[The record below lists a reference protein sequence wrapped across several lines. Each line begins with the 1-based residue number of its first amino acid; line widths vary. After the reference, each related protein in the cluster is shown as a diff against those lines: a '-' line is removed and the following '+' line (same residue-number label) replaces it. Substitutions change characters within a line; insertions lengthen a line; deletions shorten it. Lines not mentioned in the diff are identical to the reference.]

1 MSKQSLL
8 TEIAVI
14 NNARYVPVCGY
25 QTLLDTLDKPDQVD
39 LQAAMTDPGIQGS
52 AIERALRQRG
62 HSITAT
68 TLRRHRRGDCSCG
81 RTS

>member
-1 MSKQSLL
+1 MSKPSLL
-8 TEIAVI
+8 TDISAI
-14 NNARYVPVCGY
+14 NNCRYVPVCGY

-39 LQAAMTDPGIQGS
+39 LETAMSDHSIQGS

-62 HSITAT
+62 HGITAT

>member
-1 MSKQSLL
+1 MSKPSLL
-8 TEIAVI
+8 NEIAVI

-39 LQAAMTDPGIQGS
+39 LETAMNDHGIQGS

-62 HSITAT
+62 HTITAT
-68 TLRRHRRGDCSCG
+68 TLRRHRRGDCCCG

>member
-1 MSKQSLL
+1 MLKPSLL
-8 TEIAVI
+8 SDISAI

-25 QTLLDTLDKPDQVD
+25 QTLLETLDKPDQVD
-39 LQAAMTDPGIQGS
+39 LQAAMSDLGIQGS

-62 HSITAT
+62 HTITSS

-81 RTS
+81 RIS

>member
-1 MSKQSLL
+1 MSKPSLL
-8 TEIAVI
+8 NEIAVI

-25 QTLLDTLDKPDQVD
+25 QTLLNTLDKPDQID
-39 LQAAMTDPGIQGS
+39 LEAAMSDFGIQCS

-62 HSITAT
+62 NNITAT
-68 TLRRHRRGDCSCG
+68 TLRRHRRGDCACG

>member
-1 MSKQSLL
+1 MSKPSLL
-8 TEIAVI
+8 NEIAVI

-25 QTLLDTLDKPDQVD
+25 QTLLDSLDKPDQVD
-39 LQAAMTDPGIQGS
+39 LETAMSDPTIQGS

-62 HSITAT
+62 HSITST
-68 TLRRHRRGDCSCG
+68 TLRRHRRGDCCCG

>member
-1 MSKQSLL
+1 MSKPSLL
-8 TEIAVI
+8 TDISAI
-14 NNARYVPVCGY
+14 NNCRYVPVCGY

-39 LQAAMTDPGIQGS
+39 LETAMSDHSIQGS
-52 AIERALRQRG
+52 AIERALRHRG

>member
-1 MSKQSLL
+1 MSKPSLL
-8 TEIAVI
+8 NEIAVI

-39 LQAAMTDPGIQGS
+39 LEAAMSDLGIQGS

-62 HSITAT
+62 HTITSS

-81 RTS
+81 RIS

>member
-1 MSKQSLL
+1 MSKPSLL
-8 TEIAVI
+8 NEIAVI

-39 LQAAMTDPGIQGS
+39 LQAAMSDPGIQCY

-62 HSITAT
+62 NSITAT

>member
-1 MSKQSLL
+1 MSKPSLL
-8 TEIAVI
+8 NEIAVI

-25 QTLLDTLDKPDQVD
+25 QTLLDSLDKPDKVD
-39 LQAAMTDPGIQGS
+39 LETAMSDQSIQCS

-62 HSITAT
+62 HGITAT
-68 TLRRHRRGDCSCG
+68 TLRRHRRGDCCCG

>member
-1 MSKQSLL
+1 MSKPSLL
-8 TEIAVI
+8 NEIAVI

-39 LQAAMTDPGIQGS
+39 LETAMSDFSIQGS

-68 TLRRHRRGDCSCG
+68 TLRRHLRGDCSCG